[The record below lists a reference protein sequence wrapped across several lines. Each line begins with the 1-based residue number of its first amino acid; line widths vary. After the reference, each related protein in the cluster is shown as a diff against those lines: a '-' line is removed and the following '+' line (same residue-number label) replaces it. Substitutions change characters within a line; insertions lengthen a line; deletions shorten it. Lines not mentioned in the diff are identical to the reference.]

1 MENVVMVKL
10 SDYERLLTDKYIVQA
25 ELREERA
32 KNSKMK
38 DLKIYIMEKN
48 FDEYKIN
55 SYDLEDLTDI
65 SNYGFGLRSPAKL
78 LSLGIELD
86 EMIEFIKFKYEEAH
100 REDENADWRRKDTS
114 IKRSFW

>member
-1 MENVVMVKL
+1 MENTVTMKL
-10 SDYERLLTDKYIVQA
+10 DEFVRILTDKYIAQA

-48 FDEYKIN
+48 FDEYKFN
-55 SYDLEDLTDI
+55 SYDLEELTDI

-100 REDENADWRRKDTS
+100 REDENAD
-114 IKRSFW
+114 

>member
-1 MENVVMVKL
+1 MEKGLVMIL
-10 SDYERLLTDKYIVQA
+10 ADDYTRLLTDKYIAQA

-32 KNSKMK
+32 KSSKMK

-65 SNYGFGLRSPAKL
+65 SNYGFALRSPAKL

-86 EMIEFIKFKYEEAH
+86 EMIEFIKYKYEEYH
-100 REDENADWRRKDTS
+100 KEDENAD
-114 IKRSFW
+114 